1 MTGNVIPQ
9 DQEWWKDL
17 VATRECGDDLSI
29 NQTSFPGYEGYVAPE
44 EVLRVFEIPAE
55 DNVLPA
61 LPKPEEYEK
70 WHCLNADF
78 DLAGQGVWAQKSL
91 GRKS

>member
-44 EVLRVFEIPAE
+44 EVLRVF
-55 DNVLPA
+55 
-61 LPKPEEYEK
+61 
-70 WHCLNADF
+70 
-78 DLAGQGVWAQKSL
+78 
-91 GRKS
+91 